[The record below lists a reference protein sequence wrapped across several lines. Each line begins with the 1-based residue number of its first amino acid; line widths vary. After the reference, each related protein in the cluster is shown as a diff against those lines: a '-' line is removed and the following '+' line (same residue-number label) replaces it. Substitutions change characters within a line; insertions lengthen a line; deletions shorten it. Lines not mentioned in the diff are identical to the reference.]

1 MSDSTKLNQTFLQKI
16 EFGDEPEDIYYCL
29 IDKKTSPGGLNVDK
43 MRLTDPRN
51 IDRQFREQGCLL
63 MFTGDEI
70 VTLVARGELDEEN
83 LHQSIFDA
91 AVRENIIKLDR

>member
-1 MSDSTKLNQTFLQKI
+1 MSDNAKLNQTFLQKI

-29 IDKKTSPGGLNVDK
+29 IDKKISPDGLNVDK

-51 IDRQFREQGCLL
+51 IDAQFREQGCLL

-70 VTLVARGELDEEN
+70 ASLVARGELDGDD
-83 LHQSIFDA
+83 LHKSLFSTAI
-91 AVRENIIKLDR
+91 RENIIKLD

>member
-1 MSDSTKLNQTFLQKI
+1 MSDSTKLNQTYLQKI

-29 IDKKTSPGGLNVDK
+29 IDKKISPDGLDVDK

-70 VTLVARGELDEEN
+70 ASLINRGELDAEK
-83 LHQSIFDA
+83 LHQSLFET
-91 AVRENIIKLDR
+91 AVRENIIKQN

>member
-1 MSDSTKLNQTFLQKI
+1 MSDIRKLNRTFLQKI

-29 IDKKTSPGGLNVDK
+29 IDKKISPNGLSVEQ

-51 IDRQFREQGCLL
+51 IDTQFREQGCLL

-70 VTLVARGELDEEN
+70 ASLINRGEFDAN
-83 LHQSIFDA
+83 DLHQSLFDA
-91 AVRENIIKLDR
+91 AVRENIIKLA

>member
-1 MSDSTKLNQTFLQKI
+1 MSEKVNLDQTFLQKI
-16 EFGDEPEDIYYCL
+16 EFGEEPEDIYYCL
-29 IDKKTSPGGLNVDK
+29 MDKKISPDGLNVDK

-70 VTLVARGELDEEN
+70 ASLINRGELDGDD
-83 LHQSIFDA
+83 LHKTLFNT
-91 AVRENIIKLDR
+91 AVRENIIKET

>member
-1 MSDSTKLNQTFLQKI
+1 MSEQVKLKQTFLQKI
-16 EFGDEPEDIYYCL
+16 EFGEEPEDIYYCL
-29 IDKKTSPGGLNVDK
+29 MDKKISPDGLNVDK

-70 VTLVARGELDEEN
+70 ASLINRGELNGDD
-83 LHQSIFDA
+83 LHKSLFNT
-91 AVRENIIKLDR
+91 AVRENIIKQT

>member
-1 MSDSTKLNQTFLQKI
+1 MSEKVKQDQTFLQKI
-16 EFGDEPEDIYYCL
+16 EFGEEPEDIYYCL
-29 IDKKTSPGGLNVDK
+29 IDKKISPDGLNVEK

-70 VTLVARGELDEEN
+70 ASLINRGELDAEN
-83 LHQSIFDA
+83 LHQSLFET
-91 AVRENIIKLDR
+91 AVKENIIKI

>member
-1 MSDSTKLNQTFLQKI
+1 MSQKVKLNQTFLQKI

-29 IDKKTSPGGLNVDK
+29 IDKKISPNGLDVDK

-51 IDRQFREQGCLL
+51 IDKQFREQGCLL

-70 VTLVARGELDEEN
+70 ASLINRGELDGEH
-83 LHQSIFDA
+83 LHQSLFDT
-91 AVRENIIKLDR
+91 AVRENIIKL

>member
-29 IDKKTSPGGLNVDK
+29 IDKNISPNGLNVDK

-70 VTLVARGELDEEN
+70 ASLINRGELDAEK
-83 LHQSIFDA
+83 LHQSLFET
-91 AVRENIIKLDR
+91 AVRENIIKQN

>member
-1 MSDSTKLNQTFLQKI
+1 MSEKVKQDQTFLQKI
-16 EFGDEPEDIYYCL
+16 EFGEEPEDIYYCL
-29 IDKKTSPGGLNVDK
+29 IDKKISPDGLNVDK

-70 VTLVARGELDEEN
+70 ASLINRGELDAEN
-83 LHQSIFDA
+83 LHQSLFET
-91 AVRENIIKLDR
+91 AVKENIIKI

>member
-1 MSDSTKLNQTFLQKI
+1 MKHSEKLDQTFLQKI

-29 IDKKTSPGGLNVDK
+29 IDKKISPDGLDVDK

-51 IDRQFREQGCLL
+51 IDAQFREKGCLL

-70 VTLVARGELDEEN
+70 ASLVNRGEFDASD
-83 LHQSIFDA
+83 LHRSLFDA
-91 AVRENIIKLDR
+91 AVRENIIRLK